1 MTLEQLLAAARKAI
15 AAGDLKEAE
24 KLTKKAKAVKA
35 LDDLSPEP
43 STPITES
50 DEFKALK
57 LELDGLKEFKAK
69 IEAEPP
75 IKAAGHM
82 TVTQDEAD
90 KKSTQPWKTLGHF
103 LKAVQVAAQTP
114 GLMDDRLKAQRAKAV
129 LGASEGIPA
138 DGGYL
143 VQPTHVQELFTL
155 EHATGEILTRVRRLP
170 VGANS
175 NGLTM
180 NAVDETSRANGSRW
194 GGVQAYWASEGDAA
208 TATKPKF
215 RQMELKLNKLLALM
229 YATDELLADTTALAS
244 VARMAVNEELTV
256 RSEEAIFRGTG
267 AGQPD
272 GILNSNSLVT
282 VPKETGQAAATI
294 VPQNIFNMWS
304 RMWARSRAN
313 AVWFINQ
320 DIEPQLFGLEL
331 PIGTGGVPVY
341 LPPGGLSQSPFA
353 TLMGR
358 PVVPTEEASTLGTVG
373 DIVLA
378 DLTQYIMI
386 DKGGVEEAESMHVQ
400 FLTDQMTFRWTYRL
414 DGQPGWSSAMTP
426 KNGTATQSPFVT
438 VATRS

>member
-1 MTLEQLLAAARKAI
+1 MTLEELLAAARKAI
-15 AAGDLKEAE
+15 NDGDLDEAE
-24 KLTKKAKAVKA
+24 KLTKKAQKLKAINE
-35 LDDLSPEP
+35 LEP
-43 STPITES
+43 DEPTPVAET

-57 LELDGLKEFKAK
+57 LELDGLKEFKAR

-75 IKAAGHM
+75 TKSAGNVV
-82 TVTQDEAD
+82 VTQDETD
-90 KKSTQPWKTLGHF
+90 KKATQPWKTLGHF
-103 LKAVQVAAQTP
+103 LKAVQVAAMYPGQT
-114 GLMDDRLKAQRAKAV
+114 DERLKAQKAV
-129 LGASEGIPA
+129 LGASEGIPS

-155 EHATGEILTRVRRLP
+155 EHATGEILPRVRRLP

-194 GGVQAYWASEGDAA
+194 GGVQAYWASEGDSA
-208 TATKPKF
+208 TASKPTF

-229 YATDELLADTTALAS
+229 YATDELLADTTALAA

-256 RSEEAIFRGTG
+256 KAEEAIFRGTG

-282 VPKETGQAAATI
+282 VAKETGQAAATI
-294 VPQNIFNMWS
+294 VPQNIFNIWS

-358 PVVPTEEASTLGTVG
+358 PVVPIEEASTLGTVG

-386 DKGGVEEAESMHVQ
+386 DKGGVNEAESMHVQ